1 MWLNLA
7 ILALSA
13 QAQPSL
19 DAGSLGACAPGG
31 SRTLKLDVTVDP
43 TTVVQARSQARKP
56 APPHTSKV
64 RVTLTNPGPSDLR
77 LTFPDPC
84 FLGYRVETM
93 DSQPALPADEGMVC
107 AAVLGQLTLAPGAK
121 QTKEFT
127 WSARTGEG
135 PYTPLPAGKYRVV
148 GTLQKRYCD
157 GPGGQRQEEPP
168 IETAP
173 VVVEVRPAGN

>member
-1 MWLNLA
+1 MWLSIA
-7 ILALSA
+7 ILL
-13 QAQPSL
+13 
-19 DAGSLGACAPGG
+19 LGPGDYGECAPGG
-31 SRTLKLDVTVDP
+31 SRTLKLDVSVDP
-43 TTVVQARSQARKP
+43 TTVVQARSQVRETG
-56 APPHTSKV
+56 APHVSKV
-64 RVTLTNPGPSDLR
+64 RVTLTNPGPAELR

-93 DSQPALPADEGMVC
+93 DSRPAPAADDGMVC
-107 AAVLGQLTLAPGAK
+107 AAVLGQVTLPSGGK
-121 QTKEFT
+121 QSKEFRWT
-127 WSARTGEG
+127 ARTGEG

-148 GTLQKRYCD
+148 GTLQKRYCE